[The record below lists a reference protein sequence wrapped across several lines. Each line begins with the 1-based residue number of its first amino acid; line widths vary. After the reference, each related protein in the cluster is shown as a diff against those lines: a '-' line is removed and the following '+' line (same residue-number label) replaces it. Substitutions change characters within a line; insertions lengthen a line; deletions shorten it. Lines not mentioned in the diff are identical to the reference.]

1 MKRFLIILGISLV
14 LVGVIASLSYLL
26 RQERKEVRRLFGN
39 QRSLMEEVKLY
50 RTKDSL
56 SAASVER
63 LLLTKKEYEKYFSDQ
78 VKIIDNL
85 NIKIS
90 RLQSVSETE

>member
-26 RQERKEVRRLFGN
+26 RQERKEVRRLSGN
-39 QRSLMEEVKLY
+39 QRSLMEEVELY

-56 SAASVER
+56 SAAY
-63 LLLTKKEYEKYFSDQ
+63 KDQ
-78 VKIIDNL
+78 PVAICIGDRDGND
-85 NIKIS
+85 
-90 RLQSVSETE
+90 VSY

>member
-26 RQERKEVRRLFGN
+26 RQERKEVRRLSGN

-56 SAASVER
+56 SAGKCRTTPVN
-63 LLLTKKEYEKYFSDQ
+63 KKG
-78 VKIIDNL
+78 I
-85 NIKIS
+85 
-90 RLQSVSETE
+90 